1 MEEKKKRMN
10 PWVPAVIIGVLAILF
25 SFYALQIQSDL
36 QDARKEIEQLKSQVT
51 EAVKNAEMQAVM
63 ASRNAIEA
71 QLQNQIAVEARR
83 QAEENCKKANKRK

>member
-36 QDARKEIEQLKSQVT
+36 QDARKEIEQLKVQTVECERRAEEQQQRAAT
-51 EAVKNAEMQAVM
+51 AMELARREAERAMQA
-63 ASRNAIEA
+63 
-71 QLQNQIAVEARR
+71 
-83 QAEENCKKANKRK
+83 AEELRKSGRRK

>member
-36 QDARKEIEQLKSQVT
+36 QDARKEIEQLKVQIVECERRAEEQRQSAVT
-51 EAVKNAEMQAVM
+51 AMELARREAERAMQA
-63 ASRNAIEA
+63 
-71 QLQNQIAVEARR
+71 
-83 QAEENCKKANKRK
+83 AEELRKSGRRK

>member
-36 QDARKEIEQLKSQVT
+36 QDARKEIEQLKVQTIECEKRAKQQQQMTVT
-51 EAVKNAEMQAVM
+51 AMELARREAERAMQA
-63 ASRNAIEA
+63 
-71 QLQNQIAVEARR
+71 
-83 QAEENCKKANKRK
+83 AEELRKSGRRK